1 MKNVTCN
8 KRQLSLSTLIVI
20 WRCYASPSY
29 AKSFDKIHLDT
40 TAAALY
46 RHKAVAMLLRYN
58 LGRVSRLRH
67 VGAKSDSASDT
78 EERKSG
84 TDM

>member
-1 MKNVTCN
+1 MH
-8 KRQLSLSTLIVI
+8 RHLMPSRLIQ
-20 WRCYASPSY
+20 
-29 AKSFDKIHLDT
+29 IHLDT
-40 TAAALY
+40 TTATLH

-84 TDM
+84 TEM

>member
-1 MKNVTCN
+1 MH
-8 KRQLSLSTLIVI
+8 RHHMPSRLIQI
-20 WRCYASPSY
+20 Y
-29 AKSFDKIHLDT
+29 LDT
-40 TAAALY
+40 TTAALH

-84 TDM
+84 TEM

>member
-1 MKNVTCN
+1 MH
-8 KRQLSLSTLIVI
+8 RHLMPSRLIQ
-20 WRCYASPSY
+20 
-29 AKSFDKIHLDT
+29 IHLDT
-40 TAAALY
+40 TTAALH

-58 LGRVSRLRH
+58 LGRVLRLRH

-84 TDM
+84 TEM